1 MGHPGHEYVSRIRY
15 YAVDPFNLDLGN
27 GGAPKTRP
35 TAWAHN
41 GRTRTT
47 YTDQTGEASAGGDGI
62 RRESETQ
69 TVVVGSPLGRPSS
82 PWEALMVSKPT
93 QSL

>member
-1 MGHPGHEYVSRIRY
+1 MVHLGHEYVSRKRF

-27 GGAPKTRP
+27 GGAPKTRS

-47 YTDQTGEASAGGDGI
+47 YTDADGEATSGGDGI

-69 TVVVGSPLGRPSS
+69 TVVVGSPLAPI
-82 PWEALMVSKPT
+82 PFT
-93 QSL
+93 